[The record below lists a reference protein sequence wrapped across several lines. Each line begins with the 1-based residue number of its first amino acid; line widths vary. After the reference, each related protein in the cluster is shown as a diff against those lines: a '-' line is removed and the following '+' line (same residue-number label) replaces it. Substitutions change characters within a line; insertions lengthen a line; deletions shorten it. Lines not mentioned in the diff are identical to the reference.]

1 MWYQVAMVLSAWAL
15 VEHWE
20 AVNSSPDST
29 EKVLQVV
36 SSHLL
41 DKVAQTAAGTM
52 RLLILWCSHHPQ

>member
-36 SSHLL
+36 NSHLL

-52 RLLILWCSHHPQ
+52 RWFS